1 MAGGY
6 ALDMKASGFGLIAL
20 SYHAKAAHA
29 PPLTDKL
36 YLVLDEVNEPAEVYL
51 VLPSTAPLADT
62 TTIVLFDGDETS
74 HLVYQWRGK
83 LNLLSRPA
91 APQYCQVQADD
102 YSNLVLRLY
111 GNGVV
116 IFETAVLSQLEFT
129 LPTLDAYVTYELEL
143 IGTSRVR
150 RIQVAEM
157 IEEVT

>member
-6 ALDMKASGFGLIAL
+6 ALDMKNSGFGLVAL
-20 SYHAKAAHA
+20 SYHASAVHAA
-29 PPLTDKL
+29 PLTDKL
-36 YLVLDEVNEPAEVYL
+36 YLVLDEIDEPTVTYTP
-51 VLPSTAPLADT
+51 VVSTVPAADVT
-62 TTIVLFDGDETS
+62 AIVQFDGDSAS

-83 LNLLSRPA
+83 LNLLARPA

-102 YSNLVLRLY
+102 YTNLVLRLY
-111 GNGVV
+111 GNGVL
-116 IFETAVLSQLEFT
+116 IFETTVLSQLEFT
-129 LPTLDAYVTYELEL
+129 LPTLDMYVTYELEL